1 MKEIIDYF
9 QLGANGMALVIAGW
23 IYIAYVKNLKSQ
35 IGIKEEQLKVLEK
48 NVNLWKDKANLME
61 QKTPEYIEEVLTKR
75 IKHREEEIK
84 RLEIDRDKNTQLI
97 SLRTRDINRLREQ
110 LERTMYLGRALTYY
124 DEESDEEI
132 PIPEDEIEIEEMGEV
147 FVDSASILITDPCY
161 IDSCWDHDE
170 VFEDIRI
177 YNNKE
182 NNRIYRFRVDF
193 NHYEEIPEGCT
204 RTVNEMIKD
213 NIFTELELSREYNYS
228 YAGAANATLS
238 ENGYHS
244 LKFKNGIEGA
254 GLCVKTVY
262 GDGGYLIYGER
273 YKGDLVR
280 IFIELR

>member
-84 RLEIDRDKNTQLI
+84 RLEIDRNENTRLI
-97 SLRTRDINRLREQ
+97 SLRTLDINRLREQ

-124 DEESDEEI
+124 DEERDEEI

-161 IDSCWDHDE
+161 IDSYWDHDE

-177 YNNKE
+177 YKNNE

-193 NHYEEIPEGCT
+193 NHYEEIPDGCT
-204 RTVNEMIKD
+204 RTVNQMIKD
-213 NIFTELELSREYNYS
+213 NVFTELELKREYNYS

-238 ENGYHS
+238 ENGYHP

>member
-84 RLEIDRDKNTQLI
+84 RLEIDRDENTQLI

>member
-84 RLEIDRDKNTQLI
+84 RLEIDRDENTRLI
-97 SLRTRDINRLREQ
+97 SLRTLDINRLREQ

-124 DEESDEEI
+124 DEERDEEI
-132 PIPEDEIEIEEMGEV
+132 PIPEDEIKIEEMGEV

-161 IDSCWDHDE
+161 IDSYWDHDE

-177 YNNKE
+177 YKNNE

-193 NHYEEIPEGCT
+193 NHYEEIPDGCT
-204 RTVNEMIKD
+204 K
-213 NIFTELELSREYNYS
+213 
-228 YAGAANATLS
+228 
-238 ENGYHS
+238 
-244 LKFKNGIEGA
+244 
-254 GLCVKTVY
+254 
-262 GDGGYLIYGER
+262 
-273 YKGDLVR
+273 
-280 IFIELR
+280 